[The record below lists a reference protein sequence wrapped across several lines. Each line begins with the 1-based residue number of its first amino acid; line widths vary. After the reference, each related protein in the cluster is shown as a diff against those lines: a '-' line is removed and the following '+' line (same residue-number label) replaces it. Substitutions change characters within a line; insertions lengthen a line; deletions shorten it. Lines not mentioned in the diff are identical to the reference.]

1 MKPEQ
6 LDLKTCWATFKAAA
20 IPEGAP
26 KVQEDAMRQ
35 AFLAGASTVL
45 SIEQALRKSPL
56 PHARKHL
63 DQWNEDVT
71 VAIEEIAKPV
81 KS

>member
-6 LDLKTCWATFKAAA
+6 LDLKTCWTTFKAAA
-20 IPEGAP
+20 IPDHAP
-26 KVQEDAMRQ
+26 QVQIDAMRQ

-45 SIEQALRKSPL
+45 SIEQALRKSAL
-56 PHARKHL
+56 PTARKHL

-71 VAIEEIAKPV
+71 AAIAEIAKPT